1 MSAAGVLDIGW
12 STATFCL
19 TFLKEAFAGWEVS
32 RYAVHLY
39 PGGFLVRRHGSDLP
53 RDHFRRWISFHLTV
67 WEYQSR
73 RGDLCGRAIRIR
85 YDDGVLIVLY

>member
-67 WEYQSR
+67 CK
-73 RGDLCGRAIRIR
+73 LCGNINRDVETSVAEHYAYGIMMAC
-85 YDDGVLIVLY
+85 